1 MWSFLLLWSC
11 MGIVVVG
18 ALEKVKGHKGGR
30 LNIRCT
36 YESGYESN
44 SKYLCKG
51 KCLFGNKVIVV
62 KSGSPAKDRRFS
74 LSDDTTARVF
84 TVTITDLRQEDA
96 GQYWCGVER
105 TLIADVYS
113 EIMVLVKRDITT
125 EGPTIRLC
133 LMTSTRVSTAPLT
146 HQTLESQTSPPDSG
160 SFVNIIV
167 ITAGGLVLFLIC
179 AVLLIVAIW
188 KKKTCGLGSFSAQG
202 LHLTFRKGEDNT
214 YETETP
220 AVVSNSHTAQSN
232 DGSAENT
239 VAVDTDLDFM
249 TAAAA
254 VTNSVNPDQICTE
267 LTPSRHSHI
276 YQSLTAA
283 SLQEESIYHTIQQT
297 MME

>member
-18 ALEKVKGHKGGR
+18 APVTVTGHRGES

-51 KCLFGNKVIVV
+51 ACKIGNKVILV
-62 KSGSPAKDRRFS
+62 KSGSPAEDQRFS
-74 LSDDTTARVF
+74 LSDARTARVF
-84 TVTITDLRQEDA
+84 TVTITELRQEDA

-105 TLIADVYS
+105 TLIDVYS
-113 EIMVLVKRDITT
+113 EILVLVKLDITT

-146 HQTLESQTSPPDSG
+146 HQTLQAQTSPPDSG

-232 DGSAENT
+232 AGSAENT

-267 LTPSRHSHI
+267 LTPGRHSHI